1 MTGWIAFGLIAAFVA
16 VLGLF
21 NLIEFGRLD

>member
-16 VLGLF
+16 VILLL
-21 NLIEFGRLD
+21 NVVEFGRPD